1 MNANQLNFLDRYEK
15 RKYFG
20 VGENGIKVSSIS
32 RKLIKGIAGI
42 LLKNESQEVIE
53 HFTCLFATQN
63 TDSRFITALIPETV
77 RTITSVT
84 RLSELPENEQTQ
96 IKEAIGRDFAFLS
109 FKARELLQKRN
120 IKPDLRSFAYF
131 FYNPKAAK
139 QLGAFLHIPEDAD
152 NIFIVNGSIT
162 VVALYGYDNIS
173 GYENHFEKRE
183 TGETADDISEDVSD
197 NTTEN
202 NTESSNADGEWQ
214 DHHPFQDFITDNMEF
229 DSGPYQ
235 PEEVSCTVPEDNI
248 FVTDDVVSEQSFSG
262 KTDSSA
268 NEDEMSFE
276 ESFDSDNSEENAEHS
291 QSIRSENVSSTAN
304 SQANI
309 DDLQY
314 GKSRSGCLFP
324 FGKKDGQ
331 LKGQDEEQ
339 NGDSQ
344 DFHQNKKAFRNQN
357 SGSGNTVGSDD
368 GAENRSEENEF
379 NLDISVDEFRL
390 TDDSD
395 HSLSFGD
402 AVLEKSDVS
411 ELSDKSKLSEDSEM
425 SERSDLSDNSETAE
439 SSKSSGNSESSESS
453 ESFDLETV
461 DKSESSDNS
470 ESPKNME
477 LSDISES
484 SESSEPFDSETVNK
498 SESSDN
504 SESSKNIE
512 LSDISESSES
522 SESSKI
528 SKSQDNVQFNSLE
541 NRSDSWWKGCL
552 IAFLIL
558 LLLILLLL
566 LCLYL
571 WKPDTVRLWI
581 PNSNDTVS
589 VNGKNDG
596 SNGENI
602 PASNIGSQNTN
613 GVVPDTEPQSTDQV
627 SSNPAGVVVNGSSHV
642 SADETPGTAPNY
654 DSSEVSDGDLST
666 NSKPA
671 QTLDAPD
678 SGDSDRHAGSS
689 QPYGRKVFDFFVKK
703 TGKDSDGNTE
713 VEFQMK
719 GKDSGYSDCTAK
731 GILTRNDTIAA
742 DEYYVKNNLAGSD
755 CNGGLTAMPKKIVCY
770 DNEIPFCE
778 IDDDTIQHSSSS
790 ETEQKVFVQYL
801 KLNKEQQ

>member
-1 MNANQLNFLDRYEK
+1 MNANHLNFLDRYEK

-32 RKLIKGIAGI
+32 RKLIKGMAGI
-42 LLKNESQEVIE
+42 LLKDESREVIE

-63 TDSRFITALIPETV
+63 TDSRYITALIPETV

-84 RLSELPENEQTQ
+84 RLPELPENEQNR
-96 IKEAIGRDFAFLS
+96 IREAIGRDFAFLS

-139 QLGAFLHIPEDAD
+139 NLGAFLHIPEDAD
-152 NIFIVNGSIT
+152 NIFIVNGSVT

-173 GYENHFEKRE
+173 GYENRFEKRE
-183 TGETADDISEDVSD
+183 TGETVDDISDVSD

-229 DSGPYQ
+229 DNGPYQ
-235 PEEVSCTVPEDNI
+235 PKEVSCTVPEDNI
-248 FVTDDVVSEQSFSG
+248 FNSDDSVSEQSFSG
-262 KTDSSA
+262 ENASDNASA

-276 ESFDSDNSEENAEHS
+276 GIFDSEENTEDFRS
-291 QSIRSENVSSTAN
+291 TESENVSSTNN
-304 SQANI
+304 SQDSLN
-309 DDLQY
+309 DLQY

-324 FGKKDGQ
+324 FGKKDEQ
-331 LKGQDEEQ
+331 KKGQDEEQ
-339 NGDSQ
+339 DEGAR
-344 DFHQNKKAFRNQN
+344 DFNQNENSFRKQN
-357 SGSGNTVGSDD
+357 SGSGTIDGSDD
-368 GAENRSEENEF
+368 ESKKRSEENEV

-395 HSLSFGD
+395 RSLAFGD
-402 AVLEKSDVS
+402 VALDKSDTSELSDKAESSEDSESSESSNLSDNAESSESS
-411 ELSDKSKLSEDSEM
+411 ELSDKSESAK
-425 SERSDLSDNSETAE
+425 NSEE
-439 SSKSSGNSESSESS
+439 SESS
-453 ESFDLETV
+453 ESFD
-461 DKSESSDNS
+461 NS
-470 ESPKNME
+470 E
-477 LSDISES
+477 IAES
-484 SESSEPFDSETVNK
+484 

-504 SESSKNIE
+504 SESSKNTE
-512 LSDISESSES
+512 LSDLSESSER

-528 SKSQDNVQFNSLE
+528 SKSQDNVQFNSVE

-552 IAFLIL
+552 IALLIL

-602 PASNIGSQNTN
+602 PASNIGTQNTN
-613 GVVPDTEPQSTDQV
+613 GVVLGTEPQSTDQV
-627 SSNPAGVVVNGSSHV
+627 S
-642 SADETPGTAPNY
+642 
-654 DSSEVSDGDLST
+654 SDGDLST

-671 QTLDAPD
+671 QTLEVPD
-678 SGDSDRHAGSS
+678 SGDRHAGSS
-689 QPYGRKVFDFFVKK
+689 RPNGRKVFDFFVKK
-703 TGKDSDGNTE
+703 AGNDSDGNTE

-731 GILTRNDTIAA
+731 GILTRNNSIAA
-742 DEYYVKNNLAGSD
+742 DEYHVKSGPIGSD
-755 CNGGLTAMPKKIVCY
+755 CEGGLTAMPKKIVCY
-770 DNEIPFCE
+770 DSEAPFCE
-778 IDDDTIQHSSSS
+778 IDDTAMHSSS